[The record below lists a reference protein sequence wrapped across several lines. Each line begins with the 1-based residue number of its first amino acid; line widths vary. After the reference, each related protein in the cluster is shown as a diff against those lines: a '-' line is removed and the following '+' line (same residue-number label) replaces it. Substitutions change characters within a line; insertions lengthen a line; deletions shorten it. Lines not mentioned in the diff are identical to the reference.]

1 MESTKP
7 TGLRGAPSNV
17 LHLDHE
23 MEADFRSK
31 HIIHRFEGDLLDVNG
46 ELSIERQDS
55 YAPGPELSTAHDGS
69 TQLPS
74 EDRVREDP
82 DGPENS
88 LNYQASYA
96 ERLHAVIQTAPT
108 FLSVAASQPPPAS
121 SASSDPGVTTGVSG
135 SISDH
140 SSQAPAGPNVSQAH
154 GLPTLGHGAAISGT
168 NLYLGVARGT
178 DHLFPCIA
186 IKPQMTDRECFS
198 KLREQYLS
206 ARGFLRQWFSIWRFD
221 HCELYQF
228 RKYAI
233 GTGEPA
239 KLDYPLETD
248 SKYDFNPKPI
258 SPGPP
263 IGPIAER
270 EFRDYFYKHC
280 EPCNFVNRSWK
291 RLIQHRILNTPIHN
305 SAIQVLPKRLSELH
319 FDDGNREAFGGL
331 YAIERISFAWVAAY
345 FCLVNAPSVVYF
357 FLWLFYWRHDSDVQ
371 GASVPVSL
379 SLTLTAMFIGL
390 VLASKK

>member
-1 MESTKP
+1 
-7 TGLRGAPSNV
+7 
-17 LHLDHE
+17 
-23 MEADFRSK
+23 
-31 HIIHRFEGDLLDVNG
+31 
-46 ELSIERQDS
+46 
-55 YAPGPELSTAHDGS
+55 
-69 TQLPS
+69 
-74 EDRVREDP
+74 
-82 DGPENS
+82 
-88 LNYQASYA
+88 
-96 ERLHAVIQTAPT
+96 
-108 FLSVAASQPPPAS
+108 
-121 SASSDPGVTTGVSG
+121 
-135 SISDH
+135 
-140 SSQAPAGPNVSQAH
+140 
-154 GLPTLGHGAAISGT
+154 
-168 NLYLGVARGT
+168 
-178 DHLFPCIA
+178 
-186 IKPQMTDRECFS
+186 MTDRECFS

-239 KLDYPLETD
+239 KLDHPLETD

-280 EPCNFVNRSWK
+280 EPS
-291 RLIQHRILNTPIHN
+291 
-305 SAIQVLPKRLSELH
+305 IQVLPKRLSELH
-319 FDDGNREAFGGL
+319 FDDGNREAFWGL